1 MRAGGAPERRR
12 GAREEEGLQTGSKG
26 GGYKV
31 WVIDA
36 KFVSKED
43 PDAGEEH

>member
-1 MRAGGAPERRR
+1 MYGKDEGWR
-12 GAREEEGLQTGSKG
+12 GAREEEGLQTGSEA

-43 PDAGEEH
+43 PDAGEER